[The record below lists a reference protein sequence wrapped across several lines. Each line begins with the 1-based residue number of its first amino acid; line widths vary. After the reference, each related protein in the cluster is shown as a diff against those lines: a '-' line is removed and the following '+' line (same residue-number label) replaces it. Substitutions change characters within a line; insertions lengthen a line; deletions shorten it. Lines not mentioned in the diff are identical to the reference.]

1 VGKHR
6 IQGISDEFIPAIVNL
21 AELDRVIAV
30 FDGDSILMAQKLAK
44 SLALGVGISSGCN
57 LLAALQVQE
66 SLGGDA
72 VVVTV
77 FADDN
82 KKYLSTDLLQEEPVR
97 REYLSS
103 EVELTSVVP
112 LPPSCAFCGAARSAK
127 LPV

>member
-1 VGKHR
+1 
-6 IQGISDEFIPAIVNL
+6 
-21 AELDRVIAV
+21 
-30 FDGDSILMAQKLAK
+30 MAQKLAK

-112 LPPSCAFCGAARSAK
+112 LPPSCAFCGGARSAK